1 MNALQ
6 LLRQRPVNEL
16 DVYAD
21 LRYDYSRV
29 EDETVR
35 ERLRQAAVQ
44 IKPRLK
50 RAAEDLFVIG
60 QELVTIKEYLG
71 HGEWGEWLATEFGL
85 SDRMARNFM
94 NVAIRLGDKTE
105 KFSVLPV
112 SALYELA
119 APSTTPEVI
128 EQVEGEIETGTV
140 PSLTDIRTWKG
151 VQRQQRVQ
159 ILTAAIDEWLAQE
172 APEEEEA
179 IQLLSALQAETTE
192 VPAEV
197 QSAIIE
203 PTPKEIGLA
212 IAQSLAQRLPQ
223 HAPEERAATDNTMP
237 RNALDTNLRRALS
250 LLEDGDQRTT
260 YARLTDDD
268 PHLAEAIHALQ
279 KALAALDR

>member
-6 LLRQRPVNEL
+6 LLRQRPVNEI

-60 QELVTIKEYLG
+60 QELVTINEYLG

-94 NVAIRLGDKTE
+94 NVAIRLGGKTE

-112 SALYELA
+112 SVLYELA
-119 APSTTPEVI
+119 APSTAPEVI
-128 EQVEGEIETGTV
+128 EQVEGEIETGAV
-140 PSLTDIRTWKG
+140 PSLTDIRTWKE

-159 ILTAAIDEWLAQE
+159 ILTAAIDEWVAQE
-172 APEEEEA
+172 AAEEEEA
-179 IQLLSALQAETTE
+179 IQLLSALQSETTE

-212 IAQSLAQRLPQ
+212 IAQSLAQRLSQ
-223 HAPEERAATDNTMP
+223 HAPEEQAVTDNEMP
-237 RNALDTNLRRALS
+237 KKALDTNLRRALS
-250 LLEDGDQRTT
+250 LLEDENQRIA
-260 YARLTDDD
+260 YARLTNDD
-268 PHLAEAIHALQ
+268 PHLAEAIDALQ
-279 KALAALDR
+279 KALAALAQ

>member
-6 LLRQRPVNEL
+6 LLRQRPVNEI

-94 NVAIRLGDKTE
+94 NVAIRLGGKTE

-112 SALYELA
+112 SVLYELA
-119 APSTTPEVI
+119 APSTAPEVI
-128 EQVEGEIETGTV
+128 EQVEGEIETGAV
-140 PSLTDIRTWKG
+140 PSLTDIRTWKE

-159 ILTAAIDEWLAQE
+159 ILTAAIDEWVAQE
-172 APEEEEA
+172 AAEEEEA
-179 IQLLSALQAETTE
+179 IQLLSALQSETTE

-212 IAQSLAQRLPQ
+212 IAQSLAQRLSQ
-223 HAPEERAATDNTMP
+223 HAPEEQAVTDNEMP
-237 RNALDTNLRRALS
+237 KKALDTNLRRALS
-250 LLEDGDQRTT
+250 LLEDENQRIA
-260 YARLTDDD
+260 YARLTNDD
-268 PHLAEAIHALQ
+268 PHLAEAIDALQ
-279 KALAALDR
+279 KALAALAQ

>member
-6 LLRQRPVNEL
+6 LLRQRPVNEI

-94 NVAIRLGDKTE
+94 NVAIRLGGKTE

-112 SALYELA
+112 SVLYELA
-119 APSTTPEVI
+119 APSTAPEVI

-159 ILTAAIDEWLAQE
+159 ILTAAIDEWVAQE

-192 VPAEV
+192 MPAEV

-203 PTPKEIGLA
+203 PTPKELGLA

-223 HAPEERAATDNTMP
+223 HTPEEQAVTDNEIP
-237 RNALDTNLRRALS
+237 RDALDINLRRALS
-250 LLEDGDQRTT
+250 LLEDEDQRIT
-260 YARLTDDD
+260 YARLTNDD
-268 PHLAEAIHALQ
+268 PHLAEAIDALQ
-279 KALAALDR
+279 KALAALER

>member
-94 NVAIRLGDKTE
+94 NVAIRLGGKTE

-112 SALYELA
+112 SVLYELA
-119 APSTTPEVI
+119 APSTAPEVI
-128 EQVEGEIETGTV
+128 EQVEGEIETGAV
-140 PSLTDIRTWKG
+140 PSLTDIRTWKE

-159 ILTAAIDEWLAQE
+159 ILTAAIDDWVAQE
-172 APEEEEA
+172 AAEEEEA

-192 VPAEV
+192 VPAAV

-212 IAQSLAQRLPQ
+212 IAQSLAQRLSQ
-223 HAPEERAATDNTMP
+223 HAPEEQAVTDNEMP
-237 RNALDTNLRRALS
+237 KKALDTNLRRALS
-250 LLEDGDQRTT
+250 LLEDENQCIA
-260 YARLTDDD
+260 YARLTNDD
-268 PHLAEAIHALQ
+268 PHLAEAIDALQ
-279 KALAALDR
+279 KALAALAQ

>member
-6 LLRQRPVNEL
+6 LLRQRPVNEI

-94 NVAIRLGDKTE
+94 NVAIRLGGKTE

-112 SALYELA
+112 SVLYELA
-119 APSTTPEVI
+119 APSTAPEVI

-159 ILTAAIDEWLAQE
+159 ILTAAIDEWVAQE

-203 PTPKEIGLA
+203 PTPKELGLA

-223 HAPEERAATDNTMP
+223 HTPEEQAVTDNEIP
-237 RNALDTNLRRALS
+237 RDALDINLRRALS
-250 LLEDGDQRTT
+250 LLEDEDQRIT
-260 YARLTDDD
+260 YARLTNDD
-268 PHLAEAIHALQ
+268 PHLAEAIDALQ
-279 KALAALDR
+279 KALAALER